1 MDAMRRAS
9 AVGVL
14 HSQAVARHAGLSSTD
29 LECLDLILMG
39 GPATAGQIGQRTG
52 LSSGA
57 VTGLVDRLEAQGFVR
72 RAVDPSDRRK
82 VLVEARHERM
92 GDLQALF
99 QPLDQRFSEFLKGYD
114 DAFLAQVADFLD
126 RAEAVAMAR
135 VEALNHMPR
144 GSKE

>member
-1 MDAMRRAS
+1 
-9 AVGVL
+9 
-14 HSQAVARHAGLSSTD
+14 
-29 LECLDLILMG
+29 
-39 GPATAGQIGQRTG
+39 
-52 LSSGA
+52 
-57 VTGLVDRLEAQGFVR
+57 
-72 RAVDPSDRRK
+72 
-82 VLVEARHERM
+82 M

>member
-1 MDAMRRAS
+1 MGVMRRAS

-52 LSSGA
+52 LTSGA

-72 RAVDPSDRRK
+72 RGADPNDRRK
-82 VLVEARHERM
+82 VVVEARPERM
-92 GDLQALF
+92 SDLHALV
-99 QPLDQRFSEFLKGYD
+99 QPLDQSFSEFLKGYD

-126 RAEAVAMAR
+126 KAEAVAMAR
-135 VEALNHMPR
+135 VEALNQMPITR
-144 GSKE
+144 KE